1 MTQEKLLFPFMW
13 ITKSLNLHEVCDWIN
28 PTTNSTVVTAQ
39 RWKYLLT
46 RLIIPVM
53 ELVITGCYLW
63 EDANEVC
70 ELFGQSQNIAF
81 IQQCLA
87 ICENDDRQIRIVCG
101 GGGDNEM
108 NLKESKLYLW
118 QSDSKFQRSFWC
130 FILELKSNHRFRLI
144 AVLALQVCLVV

>member
-1 MTQEKLLFPFMW
+1 MW

-63 EDANEVC
+63 KDANEVC
-70 ELFGQSQNIAF
+70 ELFGWSQNIAF

-87 ICENDDRQIRIVCG
+87 ICENDDRQIRVRG
-101 GGGDNEM
+101 GKKIM
-108 NLKESKLYLW
+108 RWTSKNPKSCLSLTVW
-118 QSDSKFQRSFWC
+118 QQVSKVLLMFHIRVEKQSSVSSHCC
-130 FILELKSNHRFRLI
+130 FGIACLFSGLI
-144 AVLALQVCLVV
+144 KL